1 MTTTQAIAFR
11 AVATLVGLLGSA
23 VVVLRPPRLQ
33 QLDMAEHNRFEALT
47 IAEKGLWLYLGVLYL
62 GATVEYTES
71 NKLVPAIEGRSSLA
85 RMGLQVHVTA
95 GFGDNG
101 FCGEWTLELTVVHPL
116 RVYAGMRVCQ
126 ICYTPLIGMP
136 TEYAGKYQQ
145 QRGPQPSY
153 IWRELN

>member
-1 MTTTQAIAFR
+1 
-11 AVATLVGLLGSA
+11 
-23 VVVLRPPRLQ
+23 
-33 QLDMAEHNRFEALT
+33 MAEHNRFEALT

-101 FCGEWTLELTVVHPL
+101 FCGEWTLGLQSSTHCASTLEC
-116 RVYAGMRVCQ
+116 VCVRSATHRSSACPPNTQ
-126 ICYTPLIGMP
+126 ASINNSAARDRATSG
-136 TEYAGKYQQ
+136 A
-145 QRGPQPSY
+145 
-153 IWRELN
+153 N